1 LYDQQGGGLKIV
13 VYADS
18 SGSDPTTIFVKG
30 FDKYQGEEDVR
41 QALTEVFQDCGA
53 IASVRLPTD
62 RETQELKGIAFIQ
75 FEAPEGKVNLH
86 HIYSLWPPSKASP
99 QGMEN
104 RSPIDELSSQQ
115 SGPFCP
121 VLPEGH

>member
-1 LYDQQGGGLKIV
+1 MLFLHHSDGNVLVSMRQNLNLMRTAC
-13 VYADS
+13 ADS

-41 QALTEVFQDCGA
+41 QALTEVFQDCGE

-75 FEAPEGKVNLH
+75 FAAPEGKVLLLLH
-86 HIYSLWPPSKASP
+86 LT
-99 QGMEN
+99 
-104 RSPIDELSSQQ
+104 EL
-115 SGPFCP
+115 G
-121 VLPEGH
+121 